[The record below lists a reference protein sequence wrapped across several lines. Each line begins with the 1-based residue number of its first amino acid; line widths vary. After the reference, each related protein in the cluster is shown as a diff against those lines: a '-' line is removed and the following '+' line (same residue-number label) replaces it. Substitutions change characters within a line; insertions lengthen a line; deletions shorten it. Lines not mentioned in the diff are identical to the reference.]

1 MIVWR
6 RWIFPILMLVVC
18 GAVAAALVKLA
29 FFPDEADAAAPAPG
43 GALTTPVVQVE
54 RGSITDELTVDG
66 TIARDDAVTVRA
78 QVEGTITNVAVAQ
91 GQAVMAGQVLFTV
104 KQTSPV
110 KNVDVVAPE
119 AGELSSFELVKGQP
133 VSLGVEVAKL
143 TPARFHIVG
152 TVDPALLYRLV
163 GAPTEAE
170 VTIQGGPAPFT
181 CSDLKVQVGED
192 GSTSVVCAVPTDQQ
206 VFAGLKATLG
216 VTAGSATDV
225 LVVPTTA
232 VQGGAGTGVVWV
244 ASADGGDP
252 EKREVQL
259 GVTDGT
265 LVEVVSGLEEGD
277 SIRQFVPGATDGE
290 QNCFDDGMGNQYCED
305 PGMSW

>member
-6 RWIFPILMLVVC
+6 RWIFPILMLIVC
-18 GAVAAALVKLA
+18 AAIAAALVKLA

-43 GALTTPVVQVE
+43 GTLTTPVVQVE

-91 GQAVMAGQVLFTV
+91 GQAVAAGQVLFTV
-104 KQTSPV
+104 KQVSPV
-110 KNVDVVAPE
+110 KNIDVVAPE

-143 TPARFHIVG
+143 TPARFHVVG
-152 TVDPALLYRLV
+152 TVDPVLLYRLV
-163 GAPTEAE
+163 GAPTEAQ

-181 CSDLKVQVGED
+181 CTGLKVQVGED

-244 ASADGGDP
+244 ASADGGDA

-259 GVTDGT
+259 GVTDGS
-265 LVEVVSGLEEGD
+265 LVEVVSGLAEGD

>member
-18 GAVAAALVKLA
+18 GAVASALVKLA
-29 FFPDEADAAAPAPG
+29 FFPDEADAAVPTPG

-66 TIARDDAVTVRA
+66 TIARDDAVAVRA

-152 TVDPALLYRLV
+152 TVDPVLLYRLV
-163 GAPTEAE
+163 GAPTEAQ

-181 CSDLKVQVGED
+181 CSGLKVQVGED

-252 EKREVQL
+252 EKRDVQL

>member
-1 MIVWR
+1 M
-6 RWIFPILMLVVC
+6 
-18 GAVAAALVKLA
+18 
-29 FFPDEADAAAPAPG
+29 
-43 GALTTPVVQVE
+43 QVE

-91 GQAVMAGQVLFTV
+91 GQAVAAGQVLFTV
-104 KQTSPV
+104 KQVSPV
-110 KNVDVVAPE
+110 KNIDVVAPE

-143 TPARFHIVG
+143 TPARFHVVG
-152 TVDPALLYRLV
+152 TVDPVLLYRLV
-163 GAPTEAE
+163 GAPTEAQ

-181 CSDLKVQVGED
+181 CTGLKVQVGED

-244 ASADGGDP
+244 ASADGGDA
-252 EKREVQL
+252 EKRDVQL
-259 GVTDGT
+259 GVTDGS
-265 LVEVVSGLEEGD
+265 LVEVVSGLAEGD

>member
-152 TVDPALLYRLV
+152 TVDPVLLYRLV
-163 GAPTEAE
+163 GAPTEAQ

-181 CSDLKVQVGED
+181 CSGLKVQVGED
-192 GSTSVVCAVPTDQQ
+192 GSTSVVCAVPADQQ

-252 EKREVQL
+252 EKRDVQL

>member
-6 RWIFPILMLVVC
+6 RWIFPILMLIVC
-18 GAVAAALVKLA
+18 AAIAAALVKLA

-43 GALTTPVVQVE
+43 GTLTTPVVQVE

-91 GQAVMAGQVLFTV
+91 GQAVAAGQVLFTV
-104 KQTSPV
+104 KQVSPV
-110 KNVDVVAPE
+110 KNIDVVAPE

-143 TPARFHIVG
+143 TPARFHVVG
-152 TVDPALLYRLV
+152 TVDPVLLYRLV
-163 GAPTEAE
+163 GAPTEAQ

-181 CSDLKVQVGED
+181 CTGLKVQVGED

-244 ASADGGDP
+244 ASADGGDA
-252 EKREVQL
+252 EKRDVQL
-259 GVTDGT
+259 GVTDGS
-265 LVEVVSGLEEGD
+265 LVEVVSGLAEGD

-290 QNCFDDGMGNQYCED
+290 RNCFDDGMGNQYCED